1 MELTTFVMLAALPI
15 MLVLGAL
22 ALWLTQKPAR
32 IVTVNTAINDVV
44 ADNLNLPVTVI
55 YLEPDGSLRGLAMQ
69 IQRLH
74 GRRRSG
80 DAMLTGFDAF
90 DERQGRSTL
99 FDFSRVL
106 TMVDSATGDLVIS
119 PASFC
124 ADRAGIS
131 PRLSSPAGLKAL
143 AG

>member
-22 ALWLTQKPAR
+22 ALWLTQKPAK
-32 IVTVNTAINDVV
+32 IVAVNSAINDIV

-55 YLEPDGSLRGLAMQ
+55 YLEADGSLRGLAMEV
-69 IQRLH
+69 QRLH
-74 GRRRSG
+74 GRRRAG
-80 DAMLTGFDAF
+80 EAMLTGFDAF
-90 DERQGRSTL
+90 DERQGRTAL

-106 TMVDSATGDLVIS
+106 TMVDSSTGDLVIS
-119 PASFC
+119 PATFC
-124 ADRAGIS
+124 ADRAG
-131 PRLSSPAGLKAL
+131 LSTRPAGAGLKAL

>member
-22 ALWLTQKPAR
+22 ALWLTQKPAK
-32 IVTVNTAINDVV
+32 IVAVSAAINDVV
-44 ADNLNLPVTVI
+44 ADNLGLPVTVI
-55 YLEPDGSLRGLAMQ
+55 YLEADGTLRGMALQ

-74 GRRRSG
+74 GRRRTG

-90 DERQGRSTL
+90 DERYGRTAL

-106 TMVDSATGDLVIS
+106 TMVDASTGDLVIS
-119 PASFC
+119 PATFC
-124 ADRAGIS
+124 ADRAGMTQ
-131 PRLSSPAGLKAL
+131 RPAAGSIKAL
-143 AG
+143 VG

>member
-1 MELTTFVMLAALPI
+1 MDLTTFVMLAALPI

-32 IVTVNTAINDVV
+32 IVAVNAAINDVV

-55 YLEPDGSLRGLAMQ
+55 YLEPDGGLRGLAIS

-74 GRRRSG
+74 GRRRAG
-80 DAMLTGFDAF
+80 EAMLTGFDAF
-90 DERQGRSTL
+90 DERHGRTTL

-106 TMVDSATGDLVIS
+106 TMVDAATGDLVVS
-119 PASFC
+119 PATFC
-124 ADRAGIS
+124 ADRCGMSSRPAPAGI
-131 PRLSSPAGLKAL
+131 KAL